1 MSYMSKKTATALGLA
16 LAVSLPAHAVD
27 DLTVDGYA
35 KSSSGQPVTDSSGE
49 CVRTVYEDSKEFLE
63 KCGYERV
70 VTESVEV
77 DNKPTGADVEIVQ
90 ETAIVKSGQVL
101 AAKEETVAESFIQ
114 NLEFGFDSANLTAAD
129 QVELDGVI
137 RELDP
142 YRPMLRANVAHL
154 NVIGHTDSQGAE
166 SYNQGLSERRA
177 QAVADYL
184 ATAGNV
190 DRQKMQVTG
199 MGETEPLA
207 DNNTEQGRALN
218 RRVVIEV
225 IKH

>member
-1 MSYMSKKTATALGLA
+1 MSYMSKKTATVLGLA
-16 LAVSLPAHAVD
+16 LAVSLSAHAAD

-49 CVRTVYEDSKEFLE
+49 CVRTTYEDSKEFLE
-63 KCGYERV
+63 KCGYETV

-77 DNKPTGADVEIVQ
+77 DNQPAGAGVAVVE

-101 AAKEETVAESFIQ
+101 ADKKEIVAEAFIQ

-142 YRPMLRANVAHL
+142 YRPMLRDNVAHL

-166 SYNQGLSERRA
+166 SYNQGLSERRS

-199 MGETEPLA
+199 VGETEPLA

>member
-49 CVRTVYEDSKEFLE
+49 CVRTNYEDSKEFLE

-77 DNKPTGADVEIVQ
+77 EAAPSGTGVAVVE

-101 AAKEETVAESFIQ
+101 ADKKEIVAEAFIQ
-114 NLEFGFDSANLTAAD
+114 NLEFEFGSDKLTAGDKSELD
-129 QVELDGVI
+129 QVIVA
-137 RELDP
+137 LDP
-142 YRPMLRANVAHL
+142 HRPLLRENLAHL
-154 NVIGHTDSQGAE
+154 NVIGHTDSVGSAE
-166 SYNQGLSERRA
+166 YNQGLSVRRA
-177 QAVADYL
+177 QTVSDYL
-184 ATAGNV
+184 ASAGQV
-190 DRQKMQVTG
+190 RPERMQVSG
-199 MGETEPLA
+199 QGENNPMA
-207 DNNTEQGRALN
+207 DNNTDEGRALN

>member
-35 KSSSGQPVTDSSGE
+35 KDSSGSPVTDSSGE
-49 CVRTVYEDSKEFLE
+49 CVRTVYEDSKEYLE

-70 VTESVEV
+70 VTESLEV
-77 DNKPTGADVEIVQ
+77 DNKPVGAGVEIVQ

-101 AAKEETVAESFIQ
+101 ADKKEVVAETFIQ
-114 NLEFGFDSANLTAAD
+114 NLEFGFDSADLTAAD
-129 QVELDGVI
+129 QAELDGLIVKI
-137 RELDP
+137 DA

-177 QAVADYL
+177 QAVSDYF
-184 ATAGNV
+184 ATAGSV
-190 DRQKMQVTG
+190 PRQTMQVSG

-207 DNNTEQGRALN
+207 DNNTETGRALN
-218 RRVVIEV
+218 RRVVVEV

>member
-16 LAVSLPAHAVD
+16 LAVSLPAHAAD

-35 KSSSGQPVTDSSGE
+35 KSSSGNPVTDSSGE
-49 CVRTVYEDSKEFLE
+49 CVRTTYEDSKEYLE
-63 KCGYERV
+63 KCGYEKV
-70 VTESVEV
+70 VKEKLEV
-77 DNKPTGADVEIVQ
+77 DNQPAGAGVAVVED
-90 ETAIVKSGQVL
+90 TAIVKSGQVL
-101 AAKEETVAESFIQ
+101 AEKEAIVAETFIE
-114 NLEFGFDSANLTAAD
+114 NLEFGFDSADLTAAD
-129 QVELDGVI
+129 KTELDGLIVKI
-137 RELDP
+137 DQ

-177 QAVADYL
+177 QAVADYF
-184 ATAGNV
+184 ATVGSV
-190 DRQKMQVTG
+190 PTQTMQVSG
-199 MGETEPLA
+199 KGEADPIG
-207 DNNTEQGRALN
+207 DNNTDEGRSLN

>member
-49 CVRTVYEDSKEFLE
+49 CVRTTYEDSKEFLE

-77 DNKPTGADVEIVQ
+77 DNKPTGADVEVVK

-101 AAKEETVAESFIQ
+101 AAKEETVAEAFIQ
-114 NLEFGFDSANLTAAD
+114 NLEFGFDSADLTAAD

-142 YRPMLRANVAHL
+142 YRPMLRSNVAHL

-184 ATAGNV
+184 TSAGNV
-190 DRQKMQVTG
+190 EPQRMQVTG
-199 MGETEPLA
+199 KGEMEPLA

>member
-1 MSYMSKKTATALGLA
+1 MSYTSKKTATALGLA

-27 DLTVDGYA
+27 NLTVDGYT
-35 KSSSGQPVTDSSGE
+35 KSSSGNPVTDSSGE

-63 KCGYERV
+63 KCGYEKV

-77 DNKPTGADVEIVQ
+77 DNQPAGAGVAVVA
-90 ETAIVKSGQVL
+90 ETAVKKDGQVL
-101 AAKEETVAESFIQ
+101 AAKEEIVAEAFIQ
-114 NLEFGFDSANLTAAD
+114 NLEFGFDSANLSASDKA
-129 QVELDGVI
+129 ELDGVI
-137 RELDP
+137 RKLDP

-154 NVIGHTDSQGAE
+154 NVVGHTDSQGPE

-184 ATAGNV
+184 ATAGGV
-190 DRQKMQVTG
+190 DRQKMKV
-199 MGETEPLA
+199 MGKGEAEPVG
-207 DNNTEQGRALN
+207 DNNTEEGRRLN

-225 IKH
+225 IKD

>member
-1 MSYMSKKTATALGLA
+1 MSYMSKKTATVLGLA
-16 LAVSLPAHAVD
+16 LAVSLSAHAAD

-49 CVRTVYEDSKEFLE
+49 CVRTTYEDSKEFLE
-63 KCGYERV
+63 KCGYETV

-77 DNKPTGADVEIVQ
+77 DNQPAGAGVAVVE

-101 AAKEETVAESFIQ
+101 ADKKEIVAEAFIQ

-142 YRPMLRANVAHL
+142 YRPMLRDNVAHL

-166 SYNQGLSERRA
+166 SYNQGLSERRS

-199 MGETEPLA
+199 VGETEPLA

-218 RRVVIEV
+218 RRVVVEV

>member
-1 MSYMSKKTATALGLA
+1 MSYRSKKTATVLGLA
-16 LAVSLPAHAVD
+16 LAVSLSAHAAD

-49 CVRTVYEDSKEFLE
+49 CVRTTYEDSKEFLE
-63 KCGYERV
+63 KCGYETV

-77 DNKPTGADVEIVQ
+77 DNQPAGAGVAVVE

-101 AAKEETVAESFIQ
+101 ADKKEIVAEAFIQ

-142 YRPMLRANVAHL
+142 YRPMLRDNVAHL

-166 SYNQGLSERRA
+166 SYNQGLSERRS

-199 MGETEPLA
+199 VGETEPLA

>member
-1 MSYMSKKTATALGLA
+1 MSYMSKKTATVLGLA
-16 LAVSLPAHAVD
+16 LAVSLSAHAAD

-49 CVRTVYEDSKEFLE
+49 CVRITYEDSKEFLE
-63 KCGYERV
+63 KCGYETV

-77 DNKPTGADVEIVQ
+77 DNQPAGAGVAVVE

-101 AAKEETVAESFIQ
+101 ADKKEIVAEAFIQ

-142 YRPMLRANVAHL
+142 YRPMLRDNVAHL

-166 SYNQGLSERRA
+166 SYNQGLSERRS

-199 MGETEPLA
+199 VGETEPLA

>member
-1 MSYMSKKTATALGLA
+1 M
-16 LAVSLPAHAVD
+16 
-27 DLTVDGYA
+27 
-35 KSSSGQPVTDSSGE
+35 
-49 CVRTVYEDSKEFLE
+49 
-63 KCGYERV
+63 
-70 VTESVEV
+70 
-77 DNKPTGADVEIVQ
+77 
-90 ETAIVKSGQVL
+90 
-101 AAKEETVAESFIQ
+101 
-114 NLEFGFDSANLTAAD
+114 EFGFDSANLTAAD

-142 YRPMLRANVAHL
+142 YRPMLRDNVAHL

-166 SYNQGLSERRA
+166 SYNQGLSERRS

-199 MGETEPLA
+199 VGETEPLA

>member
-16 LAVSLPAHAVD
+16 LAVSLPAHAAD

-35 KSSSGQPVTDSSGE
+35 KSSSGSPVTDSSGE
-49 CVRTVYEDSKEFLE
+49 CVRTNYEDSKEYLK
-63 KCGYERV
+63 KCGYEKV
-70 VTESVEV
+70 VKEKLEV
-77 DNKPTGADVEIVQ
+77 DNQPAGAGVAVVE

-101 AAKEETVAESFIQ
+101 AEKEAIVAETFIE
-114 NLEFGFDSANLTAAD
+114 NLEFGFDSADLTAAD
-129 QVELDGVI
+129 KTELDGLIVKI
-137 RELDP
+137 DQ

-177 QAVADYL
+177 QAVADYF
-184 ATAGNV
+184 ATVGSV
-190 DRQKMQVTG
+190 PTQTMQVSG
-199 MGETEPLA
+199 KGEADPIG
-207 DNNTEQGRALN
+207 DNNTDEGRALN